1 MIGRAISHYRVLS
14 ALGSGGM
21 GIVYLAE
28 DERLGRQV
36 ALKFLPPDSV
46 KNRQALD
53 RFRVEARAASS
64 LSHPGICAIYDIGD
78 DEGTPFI
85 VMEALKGETLRD
97 RINHGPMKIGDLVD
111 IGIQLAD
118 ALEAAHTQ
126 GIIHRD
132 IKPSNIFI
140 GEKNRAKILDF
151 GLAKLASGPTGISGD
166 GKRVDAST
174 HQTIVKQITLP
185 GSALGTVSYMSPEQA
200 RGEDVDTRTD
210 LFSLGTVLYEMAAGT
225 QAFGGTTPAIVFDAI
240 LNHTPAPLIELN
252 HMVPPR
258 LEQIISTL
266 LEKDRDLRY
275 QHASDLQAELKR
287 LRRDLDSGTLV
298 GVGSS
303 RTSVTT
309 APASRPPSSRQIGPP
324 APTPQ
329 PTTTWRYAIGVLAVL
344 TAGAVG
350 FMIWSGRSQNTATVA
365 PEAPA
370 TQATPATQAGPETPP
385 PATPV
390 PETSPAPTPLP
401 TTPVAPPVTTAKA
414 LKPPVETKPETK
426 PATPPGRGATP
437 TPNTTPVEP
446 TPTATAKPPAPQTT
460 ASVPAPAP
468 TPPPAPAAPT
478 SPAPGEQKA
487 VAPQPQPTPTRP
499 PESAPPAQPAS
510 AQPAPAQTPVQ
521 PPPVPAQP
529 TARAAAPPAVPPTSP
544 VESDDAAIRRAVNTF
559 KTAIETK
566 NVGLYRSVR
575 PGLTAA
581 EETRLRDSF
590 REVESQQ
597 ITISIDD
604 IRIDGRMAT
613 VRLSRQDVA
622 ITSGGRRQTQSLR
635 QTLRLE
641 KSATGWIITAI
652 GG

>member
-85 VMEALKGETLRD
+85 VMEALKGETLRE
-97 RINHGPMKIGDLVD
+97 RINRGPMKIGELVD

-118 ALEAAHTQ
+118 ALDAAHMQ

-132 IKPSNIFI
+132 IKPSNIFV

-151 GLAKLASGPTGISGD
+151 GLAKLATGPAGVTGD
-166 GKRVDAST
+166 GSRVDAST

-210 LFSLGTVLYEMAAGT
+210 LFSLGTVLYEMACGT
-225 QAFGGTTPAIVFDAI
+225 QAFGGTTPAVVFDAI
-240 LNHTPAPLIELN
+240 LNHTPAPLLELN

-258 LEQIISTL
+258 LEQIISML

-287 LRRDLDSGTLV
+287 LRRDIDSGTLV
-298 GVGSS
+298 GVGST
-303 RTSVTT
+303 RTGMT
-309 APASRPPSSRQIGPP
+309 AAPSSRPPSSRPSSSRQVEPAAPVPGP
-324 APTPQ
+324 AR
-329 PTTTWRYAIGVLAVL
+329 TWQYAFGVLAVL
-344 TAGAVG
+344 VAAAVSY
-350 FMIWSGRSQNTATVA
+350 MIWSGRSQPNTAT
-365 PEAPA
+365 
-370 TQATPATQAGPETPP
+370 T

-390 PETSPAPTPLP
+390 PQAVPALPPTTPAPTPPAPVPLP
-401 TTPVAPPVTTAKA
+401 PTPVAPPVATVQTLRPPADA
-414 LKPPVETKPETK
+414 KPP
-426 PATPPGRGATP
+426 TPPARGATP
-437 TPNTTPVEP
+437 TPNTTPSEP
-446 TPTATAKPPAPQTT
+446 PPTATTKPPAAQTT
-460 ASVPAPAP
+460 VSVPAPA
-468 TPPPAPAAPT
+468 PPPAPAAP
-478 SPAPGEQKA
+478 SPAASEPA
-487 VAPQPQPTPTRP
+487 TVAAQPQPQPTPTPTRP
-499 PESAPPAQPAS
+499 PETPAPVQSAPVQPPPAQPA
-510 AQPAPAQTPVQ
+510 T
-521 PPPVPAQP
+521 
-529 TARAAAPPAVPPTSP
+529 RAAAPPADTPPPTSP
-544 VESDDAAIRRAVNTF
+544 VESDEAAIRRVVGTF

-566 NVGLYRSVR
+566 NVSLYRSVR

-590 REVESQQ
+590 RSTESQQ
-597 ITISIDD
+597 ITITFDE
-604 IRIDGRMAT
+604 IRIDGRTAT